1 VSANAIGGTAPYSY
15 KFWVFNGS
23 SWTVGRDWGASATW
37 AWIPPAAGTYTVQV
51 WARNAGSTAL
61 YDAWLS
67 SVPLTVTGTAPL
79 VVTRLWLITDPP
91 SLQVPLVWSAAA
103 TGGTA
108 PYTYRFLY
116 HDGTSWSVGQDW
128 SPSPQW
134 IWSPPAA
141 GRYDIQV
148 WVRNAGSTAL
158 YDAWLGTVVSV
169 FDASADAH
177 SGSR

>member
-128 SPSPQW
+128 SPS
-134 IWSPPAA
+134 
-141 GRYDIQV
+141 
-148 WVRNAGSTAL
+148 L
-158 YDAWLGTVVSV
+158 
-169 FDASADAH
+169 
-177 SGSR
+177 SGSGVRRPPGGTTSRYGSATPDRRHSTMHGLAPS